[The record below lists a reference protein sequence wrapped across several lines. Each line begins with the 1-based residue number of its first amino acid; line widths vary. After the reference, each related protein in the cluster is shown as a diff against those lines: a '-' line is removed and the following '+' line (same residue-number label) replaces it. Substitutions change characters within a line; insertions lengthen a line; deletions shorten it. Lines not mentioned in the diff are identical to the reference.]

1 MLAAMQ
7 VSGTSGR
14 AGVGLLGLA
23 REEKG
28 AGWAEAGVAGPQG
41 WGKGREGPAGKGFW
55 VGFGFSS
62 FFLLSYFLSFS
73 ISNTNQTKTI

>member
-1 MLAAMQ
+1 MRAG
-7 VSGTSGR
+7 GTSGL

-28 AGWAEAGVAGPQG
+28 VGWAEAGVAGPQG

-55 VGFGFSS
+55 VGFGSLVLGLAGSLFYS
-62 FFLLSYFLSFS
+62 FFYFFSY
-73 ISNTNQTKTI
+73 SN